1 MKLIFTER
9 AWDDYIWFQANEGKM
24 LKKINVLIKDIKRE
38 PYEGLGKP
46 EALKSNL
53 SGYWSR
59 RINSEHRLVYA
70 VNEIQTELVIISC
83 RYHYYK

>member
-9 AWDDYIWFQANEGKM
+9 AWDDYLWFQTNETKM
-24 LKKINVLIKDIKRE
+24 LKKINALIKDIKRE

-46 EALKSNL
+46 EALKANL

-59 RINSEHRLVYA
+59 RINSEHRFVYG
-70 VNEIQTELVIISC
+70 VNDTQTELVIISC
-83 RYHYYK
+83 RYHY